1 MLNEELEARINK
13 AFPVFSY
20 GDAHMNR
27 VLGLDSVWIDR
38 NEIKRMEETID
49 LLSRN
54 LLQFLNI
61 EFPRKGMSKGIDWCR
76 TICDLK
82 MKSVREGL
90 ERVKKIWKP

>member
-1 MLNEELEARINK
+1 
-13 AFPVFSY
+13 
-20 GDAHMNR
+20 
-27 VLGLDSVWIDR
+27 
-38 NEIKRMEETID
+38 MEETID